1 MPQRVWGAL
10 ALETSA
16 STGLGEPWRSSTASC
31 GAGGLEQCACR
42 AAQAGTTT
50 GLGSGLGE
58 GEGLG
63 VSAGLGVALGD
74 GVGLCRVAEGL
85 DAGASG
91 PFARAVAIAARPQ
104 TRTSP
109 FLTADSHVQ

>member
-1 MPQRVWGAL
+1 MPGGVWGAL

-16 STGLGEPWRSSTASC
+16 SAGLGEPWRSSTASC

-63 VSAGLGVALGD
+63 VSAGLGVGLGD
-74 GVGLCRVAEGL
+74 GEGLCRIAEGL
-85 DAGASG
+85 EAGGSG
-91 PFARAVAIAARPQ
+91 PFAGHAATAARVKK
-104 TRTSP
+104 RTTP
-109 FLTADSHVQ
+109 VPP

>member
-16 STGLGEPWRSSTASC
+16 NTGLGEPWRSSTASC

-63 VSAGLGVALGD
+63 VSAGLGVGLGD
-74 GVGLCRVAEGL
+74 GEGLCRIAEGL
-85 DAGASG
+85 DAGARG
-91 PFARAVAIAARPQ
+91 PFAVHAATVARLKR
-104 TRTSP
+104 RTTP
-109 FLTADSHVQ
+109 FLTAG

>member
-1 MPQRVWGAL
+1 MPQRVRGVL

-31 GAGGLEQCACR
+31 GAGGLEECACR

-63 VSAGLGVALGD
+63 VSAGLGVGLGD
-74 GVGLCRVAEGL
+74 GEGLCRIAEGL
-85 DAGASG
+85 DA
-91 PFARAVAIAARPQ
+91 AARCPLALHPA
-104 TRTSP
+104 RV
-109 FLTADSHVQ
+109 A

>member
-1 MPQRVWGAL
+1 MPQRVCGGL

-16 STGLGEPWRSSTASC
+16 STGLGEPWRRSTASC
-31 GAGGLEQCACR
+31 GAGWLEQCACR

-63 VSAGLGVALGD
+63 VSAGLGVGLGD
-74 GVGLCRVAEGL
+74 GEGLCRIAEGL
-85 DAGASG
+85 DAGARG
-91 PFARAVAIAARPQ
+91 PFAVHAATVARLKR
-104 TRTSP
+104 RTTP
-109 FLTADSHVQ
+109 FLTAR